1 MLTKIIRG
9 AVAALSLLTP
19 FVSGAQDRPE
29 PSTLT
34 EAIRSRVD
42 TLRYGGNTDV
52 RGDRIVLAEPVAQF
66 YEDTQFRGFWNST
79 GRLDELMAEIDG
91 VYADGLNPED
101 YHASALRSFR
111 QQLGGSKALTPAES
125 ADLELLATDAMVL
138 ALYHLYKGKVDPVDI
153 SSQWNFEARPIHSES
168 TRELLYRV
176 LSTGEISGVFDSVR
190 PEHIWYR
197 RGREGLARYRTMEAA
212 GGWPELPDGPVIK
225 PEMNDPRL
233 PVLRRRLQ
241 ISGDLE
247 ASTPV
252 FQGDFYDAD
261 TVAGI
266 ERFQERHGLSRDGVI
281 GPATRAALNV
291 SVGARIDQIRVNLER
306 ARWVLHELHGDFVLV
321 DVAGFAVSYFRDNE
335 PVWRSRAVVGRPYRE
350 TPIFKSEIKY
360 VVFNPTW
367 TIPPGIIA
375 KDKLPVIKRDPGYLN
390 RNHIRVI
397 DRNGRRVDPYSVNW
411 NQYKGANIPYQLVQD
426 PGPDN
431 ALGLVKIMFPNPYL
445 VYLHDSP
452 AKALYERDER
462 AFSSGCIRVQ
472 KAFEL
477 TELVLNQPERWNEE
491 SIAKVIAGKRTQTV
505 NLEKSL
511 PVLILYWT
519 AEPLPDGQVG
529 FRGDIYGRDP
539 STLAA
544 LNSKF
549 RLPPSQQ

>member
-19 FVSGAQDRPE
+19 FVSGAQDQPE

-247 ASTPV
+247 TSTSV